1 MRTEADII
9 YGIWDIVRAGEV
21 NADDPINERLMRAF
35 LRIHRGK
42 LLTRYCNNGMELPD
56 EVFQYIQ
63 KDFFKKDGVN
73 LVSEVMPKVIRFKD
87 NFGIQITIDGY
98 DISIVNASSWRRA
111 LKDRFNKYHPLAKF
125 INNRVVIY
133 SGQIQPNLLEDFSSS
148 HLNTIVQMLKDLENE
163 ELKKIGM
170 QAVLVDPDDGS
181 GYNFTKSPYP
191 MPDEL
196 IEDLINSVNAR
207 EFNLFLRT
215 ASDETTN
222 MRNDAKQQNDSP
234 EL

>member
-1 MRTEADII
+1 
-9 YGIWDIVRAGEV
+9 
-21 NADDPINERLMRAF
+21 
-35 LRIHRGK
+35 
-42 LLTRYCNNGMELPD
+42 
-56 EVFQYIQ
+56 
-63 KDFFKKDGVN
+63 
-73 LVSEVMPKVIRFKD
+73 
-87 NFGIQITIDGY
+87 
-98 DISIVNASSWRRA
+98 
-111 LKDRFNKYHPLAKF
+111 
-125 INNRVVIY
+125 
-133 SGQIQPNLLEDFSSS
+133 
-148 HLNTIVQMLKDLENE
+148 
-163 ELKKIGM
+163 M

>member
-1 MRTEADII
+1 MDKEKLEELLSKQANLENDYRLLAD
-9 YGIWDIVRAGEV
+9 
-21 NADDPINERLMRAF
+21 
-35 LRIHRGK
+35 
-42 LLTRYCNNGMELPD
+42 
-56 EVFQYIQ
+56 
-63 KDFFKKDGVN
+63 
-73 LVSEVMPKVIRFKD
+73 S
-87 NFGIQITIDGY
+87 Y
-98 DISIVNASSWRRA
+98 DAETLI
-111 LKDRFNKYHPLAKF
+111 
-125 INNRVVIY
+125 
-133 SGQIQPNLLEDFSSS
+133 E
-148 HLNTIVQMLKDLENE
+148 ENE
-163 ELKKIGM
+163 ELKKIDM
-170 QAVLVDPDDGS
+170 QAVLVDPDDGL